1 MWFNFI
7 LKCFGVKQILHQYL
21 LGDLGEECKKRVKEV
36 GSQLEEE
43 AKREEEAKE
52 AKKRPPPP
60 AKPPPLPDE
69 ESQTNRER
77 DRRSSEKPE
86 FDRNR

>member
-1 MWFNFI
+1 MFWFDTKFYTKI
-7 LKCFGVKQILHQYL
+7 YWVTE
-21 LGDLGEECKKRVKEV
+21 GEECKKRVKEV

-69 ESQTNRER
+69 ESQPNRER